1 MRRSPLLPIVGVV
14 LVAASCARGGAH
26 VPAPF
31 PEPAVALDPL
41 TEAEV
46 RAFLAAEAD
55 ELEAGLQA
63 DLVVDGEF
71 ETESSD
77 ALFDPA
83 DFDLPIH
90 YDERVQFWID
100 YFLAERNRDRFSDYL
115 VRMGRYEEM
124 IRGKLRE
131 RGMPEDLVY
140 LALIESGFAP
150 SATSRAK
157 AVGIW
162 QFMAGTARGYRLEI
176 SHYVDE
182 RRDPVK
188 STDAALQY
196 LSDLYERFG
205 SWYLAA
211 AGYNGGGNRVERLLQ
226 KHAGGER
233 GADSLF
239 WAISEYL
246 PSETRN
252 YVPKLIAA
260 AIIAK
265 RPDRFGFDH
274 VVPAEPEA
282 YDIVVV
288 PDATGLDVIAEAAG
302 VDVKAIEQ
310 LNPQFLRGA
319 TPPGKKTEVRIPA
332 GHATRFADAYA
343 KIPPS
348 RRVRVVEHRVQM
360 GETLSHIA
368 RRYGT
373 TVAALME
380 ANRISDPRS
389 LRAGRVLVV
398 RVGDDVP
405 RNARST
411 PTPTAAAPK
420 APATATTADDVHFVQ
435 PGETLWGIAKK
446 YGTSIEALRELNG
459 LAEDATIRP
468 DQRLVVRASIPVT
481 IYRVQPGDTLWDIA
495 RRHGVSTK
503 QLMEWNSLTPNSVI
517 RPGDEVQ
524 IRRTG

>member
-1 MRRSPLLPIVGVV
+1 MRCSKLLPVVGVV
-14 LVAASCARGGAH
+14 LVAASCAHG
-26 VPAPF
+26 PAPAPAPL
-31 PEPAVALDPL
+31 PEPEIAILDPR

-55 ELEAGLQA
+55 EIEAALQA
-63 DLVVDGEF
+63 DLVVDDEI
-71 ETESSD
+71 EAEDSD

-100 YFLAERNRDRFSDYL
+100 YFLADRNRDRFANYL

-124 IRGKLRE
+124 IRSKLRE
-131 RGMPEDLVY
+131 RGMPEDLIY
-140 LALIESGFAP
+140 LALIESGFTP

-188 STDAALQY
+188 STDAALDY
-196 LSDLYERFG
+196 LADLYEKFG

-211 AGYNGGGNRVERLLQ
+211 AGYNGGGNRVERLLRR
-226 KHAGGER
+226 HAGGER

-239 WAISEYL
+239 WTISEYL

-252 YVPKLIAA
+252 YVPKMIAA

-265 RPDRFGFDH
+265 RRDRFGFGD

-282 YDIVVV
+282 YDVVTV

-302 VDVKAIEQ
+302 VDVKVIEQ

-319 TPPGKKTEVRIPA
+319 TPPGRKAEVRIPA
-332 GHATRFADAYA
+332 GHAPRFADAYA

-348 RRVRVVEHRVQM
+348 RRVRVVEHRVQK

-373 TVAALME
+373 SVAALMA

-389 LRAGRVLVV
+389 LRAGRILVV
-398 RVGDDVP
+398 RVGDEASQQSRTTPARKSVP
-405 RNARST
+405 
-411 PTPTAAAPK
+411 APRT
-420 APATATTADDVHFVQ
+420 TATTDDVHHVQ
-435 PGETLWGIAKK
+435 QGETLWGIARK
-446 YGTSIEALRELNG
+446 YGMSVDELREMNG
-459 LAEDATIRP
+459 LAEDATIHP
-468 DQRLVVRASIPVT
+468 EQRLVVRTAVRVT

-495 RRHGVSTK
+495 RRYGVSTE
-503 QLMEWNSLTPNSVI
+503 QLMEWNALTPNSVI
-517 RPGDEVQ
+517 RPGDEVR
-524 IRRTG
+524 IHHAG